1 MFGLGSTRRCRELTC
16 RVQRWQRC
24 AGAYYKVRKKEG
36 VFLALNQLPT
46 GRRGDSKRGNENY
59 YYLYKAH
66 SSLNDTNGDKI
77 RRAASRRK
85 TDFDFA
91 LGDVKGAGGSSTR
104 KT

>member
-36 VFLALNQLPT
+36 
-46 GRRGDSKRGNENY
+46 RRGDSKRGNENY
-59 YYLYKAH
+59 YYLYKAR

-91 LGDVKGAGGSSTR
+91 LGDVRGAGGSSTR